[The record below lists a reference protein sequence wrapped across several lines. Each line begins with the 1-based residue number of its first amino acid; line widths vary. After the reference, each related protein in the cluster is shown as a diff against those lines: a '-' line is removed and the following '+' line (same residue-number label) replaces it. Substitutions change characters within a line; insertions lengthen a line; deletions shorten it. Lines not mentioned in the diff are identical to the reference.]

1 MTVMFAWCLWC
12 VTSDYDRDMSLVTV
26 MWKVRVES
34 ELTTLRLWPLMTLW
48 RVCVWCAE
56 GTCREWA
63 DDATSV
69 AVDDAVTCVCDVLKV
84 ESELTTLRLWP
95 LMTLWRVCVCDVLK
109 VRVESELTT
118 LRLWPLMT
126 LLSRTVDE
134 LYRLDCDG
142 VLLSDLESTGR
153 VSAVLY
159 TCHIISIRSQ
169 HNFINKNKLLWWA
182 LAPRLICDT
191 LGEHWHPGWVVAAQV
206 NCGRVGEML
215 LLVYCFVSQAKFHSY
230 TTYRSSH
237 NSS

>member
-26 MWKVRVES
+26 MWKVR
-34 ELTTLRLWPLMTLW
+34 
-48 RVCVWCAE
+48 
-56 GTCREWA
+56 
-63 DDATSV
+63 
-69 AVDDAVTCVCDVLKV
+69 V